1 MKLAFALLVAIVV
14 VGGASAPVMSQ
25 SVDTSAGRKRA
36 EVCMAC
42 HGEDGRSKTPGT
54 PHLVDQDR
62 EYLMKALRAY
72 RIGETRRDETMTAMA
87 KVLSDADI
95 INIAAY
101 FSGLDR
107 SGR

>member
-1 MKLAFALLVAIVV
+1 MNLASSFAIAVIATSMLSLPSMA
-14 VGGASAPVMSQ
+14 Q
-25 SVDTSAGRKRA
+25 SVDVSAGRKRA

-54 PHLVDQDR
+54 PHLAGQDR
-62 EYLMKALRAY
+62 EYLIKALRAY
-72 RIGETRRDETMTAMA
+72 RIGEARRDETMVAMTRP
-87 KVLSDADI
+87 LSDADI

-101 FSGLDR
+101 FSGLVR

>member
-1 MKLAFALLVAIVV
+1 MKLASSLALAFIATCLLPLPSMA
-14 VGGASAPVMSQ
+14 Q
-25 SVDTSAGRKRA
+25 SVDVSAGRKRA

-54 PHLVDQDR
+54 PHLAGQDR
-62 EYLMKALRAY
+62 EYLIKALRAY
-72 RIGETRRDETMTAMA
+72 RIGESRRDETMMAMA

-95 INIAAY
+95 TNIAAY

>member
-1 MKLAFALLVAIVV
+1 MKLPSSLALAVLAASTLSAQSVA
-14 VGGASAPVMSQ
+14 Q
-25 SVDTSAGRKRA
+25 SVDVSAGRKRA

-54 PHLVDQDR
+54 PHLAGQDR
-62 EYLMKALRAY
+62 EYLIKALRAY
-72 RIGETRRDETMTAMA
+72 RIGESRRDETMMAMA

-95 INIAAY
+95 TNIAAY